1 MRPLLDFFARHE
13 PKGSRLM
20 HAKSGLGAVV
30 AMTLVGAV
38 AALTGYPMLMAPLG
52 ATAVL
57 LFAQP
62 ASPLAQPA
70 NVFGGYGLAVAFA
83 AVAVLLWP
91 EHHWWVATICV
102 GVVIAAML
110 VFRVTHPPAGAVPLV
125 AVAGPIAPGTLAG
138 AVLAGAACLVAV
150 AVVHHRLPPRIPYPR
165 RLDARQPG

>member
-1 MRPLLDFFARHE
+1 MRPLFRFFARHE
-13 PKGSRLM
+13 PKGSQVM
-20 HAKSGLGAVV
+20 HLKSGIGAIIGLT
-30 AMTLVGAV
+30 MVGAI
-38 AALTGYPMLMAPLG
+38 AALTGYPMLIAPLG

-62 ASPLAQPA
+62 GSPLAQPA
-70 NVFGGYGLAVAFA
+70 NVFGGYALAVVLA
-83 AVAVLLWP
+83 AIAILLWP

-138 AVLAGAACLVAV
+138 AVMAGATCLVAV
-150 AVVHHRLPPRIPYPR
+150 AVLHHRLPPRISYPKP
-165 RLDARQPG
+165 LD

>member
-1 MRPLLDFFARHE
+1 MRPLFRFFARHE
-13 PKGSRLM
+13 PKGSQVM
-20 HAKSGLGAVV
+20 HLKSGIGAIIGLT
-30 AMTLVGAV
+30 MVGAI
-38 AALTGYPMLMAPLG
+38 AALTGYPMLIAPLG

-62 ASPLAQPA
+62 GSPLAQPA
-70 NVFGGYGLAVAFA
+70 NVFGGYALAVVLATIA
-83 AVAVLLWP
+83 ILLWP

-138 AVLAGAACLVAV
+138 AVMAGATCLVAV
-150 AVVHHRLPPRIPYPR
+150 AVLHHRLPPRISYPKP
-165 RLDARQPG
+165 LD

>member
-1 MRPLLDFFARHE
+1 MHLTS
-13 PKGSRLM
+13 GSG
-20 HAKSGLGAVV
+20 AFIGLT
-30 AMTLVGAV
+30 MVGAN
-38 AALTGYPMLMAPLG
+38 AALTGYPLLIAPLG

-62 ASPLAQPA
+62 GSPLAQPA
-70 NVFGGYGLAVAFA
+70 NVFGGYALAVVLA
-83 AVAVLLWP
+83 AIAILLWP

-138 AVLAGAACLVAV
+138 AVMAGATCLVAV
-150 AVVHHRLPPRIPYPR
+150 AVLHHRLPPRISYPKP
-165 RLDARQPG
+165 LD

>member
-1 MRPLLDFFARHE
+1 MRPLFRFFARHE
-13 PKGSRLM
+13 PKGSQVM
-20 HAKSGLGAVV
+20 HLKSGIGAIIGLT
-30 AMTLVGAV
+30 MVGAIV
-38 AALTGYPMLMAPLG
+38 ALTGYPMLIAPLG

-62 ASPLAQPA
+62 GSPLAQPA
-70 NVFGGYGLAVAFA
+70 NVFGGYALAVVLA
-83 AVAVLLWP
+83 AIAILLWP

-138 AVLAGAACLVAV
+138 AVMAGATCLVAV
-150 AVVHHRLPPRIPYPR
+150 AVLHHRLPPRISYPKP
-165 RLDARQPG
+165 LD